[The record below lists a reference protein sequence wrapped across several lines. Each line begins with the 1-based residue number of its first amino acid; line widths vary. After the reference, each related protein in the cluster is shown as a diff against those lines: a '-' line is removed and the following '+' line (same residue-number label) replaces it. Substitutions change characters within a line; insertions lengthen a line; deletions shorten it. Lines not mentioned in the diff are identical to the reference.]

1 MALIKCPECGREI
14 SDKAVSCPG
23 CGCPASEFSHIEK
36 EEEKLC
42 PFCGEKLVLEDGYC
56 SSCGIK
62 YTEEQASTKKR
73 IDGFGGAIEYDEKFV
88 SIESP
93 IGNTLIRD
101 QITAFSF
108 DYTGNNLFIRHK
120 AFKGPVMITLK
131 AKNDLWTIMED
142 LQADFANST
151 QPNPVVQNTATL
163 QNDSYKKGS
172 LFTKIKCPKCW
183 SIEFEVID
191 TKKKFSLGKALI
203 GNTVGGL
210 ILGPAG
216 AVAGT
221 FQGVNGKN
229 GKTKFVCSHCGH
241 VWEQQI

>member
-62 YTEEQASTKKR
+62 YTEEQAYDKKR
-73 IDGFGGAIEYDEKFV
+73 IVGLGGAIEYDKKMV

-120 AFKGPVMITLK
+120 AFKGPVTIELK
-131 AKNDLWTIMED
+131 TKNDILEIMNILNSNPQNSINTDSSKSFKGVYRHTIFGKIEEVYC
-142 LQADFANST
+142 
-151 QPNPVVQNTATL
+151 PRC
-163 QNDSYKKGS
+163 GS
-172 LFTKIKCPKCW
+172 ENC
-183 SIEFEVID
+183 SHYYEQ
-191 TKKKFSLGKALI
+191 KFI
-203 GNTVGGL
+203 
-210 ILGPAG
+210 P
-216 AVAGT
+216 
-221 FQGVNGKN
+221 
-229 GKTKFVCSHCGH
+229 GKTKTQYSVNLNPLKPFTIINRKEKILKKDKTVTEHKFTCNECGN
-241 VWEQQI
+241 IF